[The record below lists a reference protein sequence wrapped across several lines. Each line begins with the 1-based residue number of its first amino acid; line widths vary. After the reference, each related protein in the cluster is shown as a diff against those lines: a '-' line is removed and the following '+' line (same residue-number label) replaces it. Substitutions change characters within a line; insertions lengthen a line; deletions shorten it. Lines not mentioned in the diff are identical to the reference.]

1 MTNDIIGS
9 SPTRQDIGPKE
20 PWGEFWGR
28 KALHLL
34 AFGVL
39 FTFWQVEAAYG
50 RPTALVG
57 MVVLVLLILLY
68 EFARMELGWQVPFQ
82 RVLRAKERH
91 TVAASVH
98 LFLGM
103 TVALAVFDP
112 RVANAAILMAII
124 GDSVS
129 AIVSYN
135 QEGFRVPERPEKN
148 WEAALAEF
156 TVDLI
161 IGFLLLPVF
170 WLAPVMAAAAT
181 VAEMSTRYLDDN
193 LAIPVVAGLVGQ
205 VGMAFL

>member
-1 MTNDIIGS
+1 MMQD
-9 SPTRQDIGPKE
+9 SPTLGPKE
-20 PWGEFWGR
+20 PTPDFWSR
-28 KALHLL
+28 KLLHLL

-39 FTFWQVEAAYG
+39 YAFWQVEATYSRQA
-50 RPTALVG
+50 ALIG
-57 MVVLVLLILLY
+57 MVALVLLILLY
-68 EFARMELGWQVPFQ
+68 EFARMELGWHVPFQ

-156 TVDLI
+156 AVDLI
-161 IGFLLLPVF
+161 IGFLLLPTF

-181 VAEMSTRYLDDN
+181 IAEMSTRYLDDN

-205 VGMAFL
+205 VGIALL